1 VFCSDPGKIKIR
13 KKGMNKIRNKT
24 EQTEKKLEQVFCSD
38 PAKIKIGKTEQTGV
52 MFRSGKKIEKPEQ
65 VFVIRIWEK

>member
-1 VFCSDPGKIKIR
+1 
-13 KKGMNKIRNKT
+13 MNKIRNKT